1 MPLRAHEE
9 AGRMQ
14 GRALGPVVLRPV
26 AAVGVVARDLLSRPD
41 VPRRT
46 LHVGVLVADP
56 ADRPGRGSRLLGG
69 MQLGLDQARDL
80 DVVVTAAGATAYGPV
95 LLDAASRLLDGGI
108 DVLVVTTTGVARLVA
123 PLCAA
128 RGVGLVVADEGDRV
142 ELPAQHRPGVLRHTE
157 QHWQEAYV
165 LGEWAGRHL
174 DGSLFQLVT
183 RDEEPGDGVLA
194 LRAGFVEAGGSVAGS
209 VEVWPKSASAA
220 ALVARVS
227 GARVIAVHATGHQLH
242 EIVRALRAARVPA
255 EIVVAGRGVDERTL
269 AELGRGGPLY
279 AASAWHRADVPDL
292 AVILERGTGERAD
305 AVTALG
311 YDVAGALVDACRRE
325 VLPDLGTTPADRGL
339 VVRRAAGGR
348 TIVVARREVP
358 AEVPDLD
365 AVAAVPAIAALPHHG

>member
-1 MPLRAHEE
+1 
-9 AGRMQ
+9 MQ

-95 LLDAASRLLDGGI
+95 LLDAASSLLDGGI
-108 DVLVVTTTGVARLVA
+108 DVLVVTTTGVAGLVA

-142 ELPAQHRPGVLRHTE
+142 ELPAQHGPGVLRHTE

-194 LRAGFVEAGGSVAGS
+194 LRAGFMEAGGSVAGS

-227 GARVIAVHATGHQLH
+227 GARVIAVHAAGHQLH
-242 EIVRALRAARVPA
+242 EILRALRAARVPA
-255 EIVVAGRGVDERTL
+255 ELVVAGRGVDERTL

-292 AVILERGTGERAD
+292 AITLERGTGERAD

-365 AVAAVPAIAALPHHG
+365 AVAAAPAIAALPHHG

>member
-1 MPLRAHEE
+1 M
-9 AGRMQ
+9 
-14 GRALGPVVLRPV
+14 
-26 AAVGVVARDLLSRPD
+26 
-41 VPRRT
+41 
-46 LHVGVLVADP
+46 
-56 ADRPGRGSRLLGG
+56 
-69 MQLGLDQARDL
+69 
-80 DVVVTAAGATAYGPV
+80 
-95 LLDAASRLLDGGI
+95 
-108 DVLVVTTTGVARLVA
+108 
-123 PLCAA
+123 
-128 RGVGLVVADEGDRV
+128 GLVVADEGDRV
-142 ELPAQHRPGVLRHTE
+142 EHPAQHGPGVLRRTE

-165 LGEWAGRHL
+165 LGQWAGRHL
-174 DGSLFQLVT
+174 EGSLFQLVT

-194 LRAGFVEAGGSVAGS
+194 LRAGFTEAGGSVAGS

-292 AVILERGTGERAD
+292 VVTLERGTGERAD

-325 VLPDLGTTPADRGL
+325 ALPDLGTKPADRGL
-339 VVRRAAGGR
+339 VVRRAARGAHQRGRPPRGPAGSRPRRCGGR
-348 TIVVARREVP
+348 AGDRRLAPPRLTRPPDDGRPARGAGARTS
-358 AEVPDLD
+358 ALPDL
-365 AVAAVPAIAALPHHG
+365 PSPP

>member
-1 MPLRAHEE
+1 
-9 AGRMQ
+9 MQ
-14 GRALGPVVLRPV
+14 GRALGPVVLRPTLV
-26 AAVGVVARDLLSRPD
+26 VGGVARNRLTNLLGRPD

-69 MQLGLDQARDL
+69 LQQGLDQARDL
-80 DVVVTAAGATAYGPV
+80 DVVVTAAGSTAYGPALV
-95 LLDAASRLLDGGI
+95 DEASRLLDGGAG
-108 DVLVVTTTGVARLVA
+108 VLVVTTTGVAGLVA

-128 RGVGLVVADEGDRV
+128 RGAGLVVADEGDRV
-142 ELPAQHRPGVLRHTE
+142 EHPAQHGHGVLRHTE

-165 LGEWAGRHL
+165 LGEWAARHL

-183 RDEEPGDGVLA
+183 RDQEPGDGVLA
-194 LRAGFVEAGGSVAGS
+194 LCAGFIEAGGTVAGS

-255 EIVVAGRGVDERTL
+255 EIVVAGRGVDEGTL

-279 AASAWHRADVPDL
+279 AASAWHRADEPDL
-292 AVILERGTGERAD
+292 VLALERGTGERAD

-311 YDVAGALVDACRRE
+311 YDVAGALVDACRRD
-325 VLPDLGTTPADRGL
+325 VLPHLASVSEERGL
-339 VVRRAAGGR
+339 VVRRAASGR
-348 TIVVARREVP
+348 TTVVARRDVP
-358 AEVPDLD
+358 AEPDLD
-365 AVAAVPAIAALPHHG
+365 AVAVLPAIAALPHHG